1 MINKNFGWVCKKGL
15 FLPFEIKVE
24 NFLKGSLDLIPSP
37 ITFIENSNYE
47 RESLLEV

>member
-1 MINKNFGWVCKKGL
+1 MMDEIFGWVCKKGL

-24 NFLKGSLDLIPSP
+24 NLFKSSLDLIPSP
-37 ITFIENSNYE
+37 ITLIENSNYE

>member
-1 MINKNFGWVCKKGL
+1 MMDEIFGWVCKKGL

-24 NFLKGSLDLIPSP
+24 FFLKGSQDLIPSP